1 MRMKNIIYL
10 SLSLLAASVFAS
22 CERVIDINL
31 NSAAP
36 KYVIEGVITNETDA
50 PATVKIT
57 QTKNF
62 SEDNNFPPV
71 KGAQVTISDN
81 GGTPVVLAEQA
92 DGSYQTTA
100 FYGQSGHTYVLNVTI
115 NGAVFTATSTMP
127 QQVTMDSLYTS
138 DENLFGDVLKIA
150 NVDFKDPAGKGNAY
164 RWVQYVNGK
173 KEKTIFV
180 RDDDLTDGRQV
191 NRKLFYFNDDDDDD
205 SRDIKT
211 GDNLTVNMFCIDMN
225 VYKYWYSLDAS
236 ATGENQ
242 QATPANPVTNIKG
255 GALGYFSAHTFQTKT
270 IKVP

>member
-1 MRMKNIIYL
+1 MKNIIHL
-10 SLSLLAASVFAS
+10 SLILLAAGMFAS

-36 KYVIEGVITNETDA
+36 KYVIEGVITNQQNA
-50 PATVKIT
+50 PARVLIT

-62 SEDNNFPPV
+62 NEDNNFPPV
-71 KGAQVTISDN
+71 TGATVTISDN
-81 GGTPVVLAEQA
+81 GGTPVALTEKA
-92 DGSYQTTA
+92 DGSYQSAA
-100 FYGQSGHTYVLNVTI
+100 FTGTPGHTYVLNVVI
-115 NGAVFTATSTMP
+115 NGTVFTAASTMP
-127 QQVTMDSLYTS
+127 QQVNMDSLYVS
-138 DENLFGDVLKIA
+138 DENLFGDVHKIA

-180 RDDDLTDGRQV
+180 RDDDLTDGRAV

-205 SRDIKT
+205 DSRDIKT
-211 GDNLTVNMFCIDMN
+211 NDNLRVEMLCIDMS

-255 GALGYFSAHTFQTKT
+255 GALGYFSAHTYQVKE

>member
-1 MRMKNIIYL
+1 MKNSIHL
-10 SLSLLAASVFAS
+10 SILLFAAGLFAS

-36 KYVIEGVITNETDA
+36 KYVIEGVITNQQDVA
-50 PATVKIT
+50 AKVLIS

-62 SEDNNFPPV
+62 DENNTFPPV
-71 KGAQVTISDN
+71 TGAVVTITDN
-81 GGTPVVLAEQA
+81 GGTPVTLAEKS

-100 FYGQSGHTYVLNVTI
+100 FTGTPGHTYALSVTI
-115 NGAVFTATSTMP
+115 NGAVYTATSTMP
-127 QQVTMDSLYTS
+127 VQINMDSLYVS
-138 DENLFGDVLKIA
+138 DENLFGDVKKMA
-150 NVDFKDPAGKGNAY
+150 NIDFVDPAGKGNAY
-164 RWVQYVNGK
+164 RWVQYVNSK

-180 RDDDLTDGRQV
+180 RDDDLTDGKQV

-211 GDNLTVNMFCIDMN
+211 GDNLRVDMMCIDMN
-225 VYKYWYSLDAS
+225 VYKYWYSLNAS

-255 GALGYFSAHTFQTKT
+255 GALGYFSAHTYQTKE
-270 IKVP
+270 IIVP